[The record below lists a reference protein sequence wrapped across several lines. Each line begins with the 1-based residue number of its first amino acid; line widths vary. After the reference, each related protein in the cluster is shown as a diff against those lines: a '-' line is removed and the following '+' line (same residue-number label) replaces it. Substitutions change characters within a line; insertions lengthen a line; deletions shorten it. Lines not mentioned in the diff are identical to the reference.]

1 MQEQDSTLVN
11 EETDLALKLFVVL
24 SKAQKVIMDR
34 SVKDMKRHG
43 LSPSE
48 FAILELLYH
57 KGKFP
62 LQQIGDKILV
72 TSGSIT
78 YNIDKLEKKEL
89 LRRVSCPSDRRVTYA
104 EITEQGTAL
113 FNDIFP
119 EHAEVVKASMGGL
132 TAEEKKLAI
141 GLIKKLG
148 TAAQKQS

>member
-57 KGKFP
+57 KGNFRFSRSETKFW
-62 LQQIGDKILV
+62 
-72 TSGSIT
+72 
-78 YNIDKLEKKEL
+78 
-89 LRRVSCPSDRRVTYA
+89 
-104 EITEQGTAL
+104 
-113 FNDIFP
+113 
-119 EHAEVVKASMGGL
+119 
-132 TAEEKKLAI
+132 
-141 GLIKKLG
+141 
-148 TAAQKQS
+148 